1 MTDTRAPH
9 PFELPVKAPSKQRL
23 SAGKPSEVQLEKK
36 RVRDR
41 IAAIEEKQE
50 WDALW
55 GKDAF

>member
-1 MTDTRAPH
+1 MANTRTLH
-9 PFELPVKAPSKQRL
+9 PFELPVRDKSKQRL
-23 SAGKPSEVQLEKK
+23 PIGKPSKEQLEKK

>member
-1 MTDTRAPH
+1 MTDTRTPH
-9 PFELPVKAPSKQRL
+9 PFELPIKDKSKQRL
-23 SAGKPSEVQLEKK
+23 SVGKPSEEQLEKK

-41 IAAIEEKQE
+41 IATLEEKQE